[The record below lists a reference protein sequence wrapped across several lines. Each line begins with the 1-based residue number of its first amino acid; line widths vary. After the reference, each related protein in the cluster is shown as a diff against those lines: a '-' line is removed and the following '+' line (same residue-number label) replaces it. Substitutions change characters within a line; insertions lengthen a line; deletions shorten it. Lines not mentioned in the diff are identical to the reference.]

1 MKSIYKLCLL
11 SGLFFS
17 SLIHAQEIPE
27 QQIENLA
34 AATEAETEDDQ
45 SLQEMDQLLRHPV
58 QLNEAD
64 ASELRQ
70 LSILT
75 EVQIH
80 SFLQYRR
87 LAGKLLHLYELQAV
101 PGWDLSTIRQLLPYV
116 KTGSTTTIAK
126 ETGQRF
132 RDGVHLLLFRAGQLL
147 EKGSAYR
154 KPVEENG

>member
-27 QQIENLA
+27 QQVENLA

-80 SFLQYRR
+80 AFL
-87 LAGKLLHLYELQAV
+87 V
-101 PGWDLSTIRQLLPYV
+101 S
-116 KTGSTTTIAK
+116 
-126 ETGQRF
+126 
-132 RDGVHLLLFRAGQLL
+132 
-147 EKGSAYR
+147 
-154 KPVEENG
+154 